1 MLRKIIHNFTHVWNT
16 KNKKKT
22 SKKNFKE
29 EKCWQDNKYKD
40 TQTWVVEIR
49 EASDK
54 MGQQMVTEE
63 NCLFGAEEVCG
74 SQKLKCMAVHL

>member
-1 MLRKIIHNFTHVWNT
+1 MWNT

-54 MGQQMVTEE
+54 IGQQMVTEE
-63 NCLFGAEEVCG
+63 NGLFGAEEVCG

>member
-1 MLRKIIHNFTHVWNT
+1 MCETQK
-16 KNKKKT
+16 KKKT

-29 EKCWQDNKYKD
+29 EKSWQDNKYKD

-49 EASDK
+49 GEASDK
-54 MGQQMVTEE
+54 MGQQIVTEE
-63 NCLFGAEEVCG
+63 NCMFGAEDMCA